1 MKRIG
6 RMAIVFLLLVTI
18 VFTSSAQIYASN
30 AYYINGKYIHWDDF
44 SSSPDEC
51 WVYANNIY
59 NKIWGKNFS
68 NSFSDSDNSLRNL
81 SDAELTL
88 TAEHLKKYVSNAALG
103 SSLRICNSNYLH
115 GTDGWGHSQIIV
127 QKDANGFTVF
137 EGGTF
142 VLPVLPREILHMERI
157 HHDRVAWGI
166 ICIYQI
172 YQVAR
177 GLGNCGRFTDYRAEH
192 GIL

>member
-137 EGGTF
+137 EGGDFRPT
-142 VLPVLPREILHMERI
+142 RI
-157 HHDRVAWGI
+157 A
-166 ICIYQI
+166 
-172 YQVAR
+172 AR
-177 GLGNCGRFTDYRAEH
+177 NITHGTNTSRQGGLGDHMHISNISSGPGPRQLRQIHRLPC
-192 GIL
+192 